1 VHVAVY
7 LPLVVPAFAALAAR
21 PLADRL
27 PPAAATWLLAV
38 SALALA
44 LASSAVLGMLALSAL
59 VRIPVVDGLV
69 HLSRPVIA
77 SSDAVSLPVAI
88 AAGGLLVIA
97 AVAAARAVRRR
108 GRAIV
113 AAHRHASRLPG
124 SGQVVVTEDSAA
136 DAYTVPGWPCR
147 IVITQGM
154 LRALSAG
161 ERDVLLAHERS
172 HAQGSHYLFTSVARL
187 AAAANPFLRPVAAQ
201 AGYTVERWADERA
214 ATQAGDRR
222 LTARAIARAALATS
236 AAPPDRDAAM
246 SALGLIT
253 QEGEEPPEDQR
264 RVGPPSASLPRGSR
278 RRGSL
283 SGAVPRSAGLPR
295 VSLSGAGPVPRRVAA
310 LLAPPP
316 RLRLL
321 LLAAALLLV
330 AVSGVSALEA
340 ARNFHQLIELAQG
353 PARLNWP
360 AGPNRASCPLC
371 GINNIYA
378 AGFGSAPD
386 GWRISQRNNR
396 GRTAVTG
403 AGGYPTWRCQP
414 HWKSRDKPRS
424 NR

>member
-7 LPLVVPAFAALAAR
+7 LPLVVPVLAALAAR

-27 PPAAATWLLAV
+27 PPAAATWLLAA
-38 SALALA
+38 SALVLA

-59 VRIPVVDGLV
+59 VRIPVIDGLG
-69 HLSRPVIA
+69 HLSRPVIN
-77 SSDAVSLPVAI
+77 SGDAVSLPVAI
-88 AAGGLLVIA
+88 VAGGLLVMA
-97 AVAAARAVRRR
+97 AVAAGRAVWRR
-108 GRAIV
+108 GRAIA

-124 SGQVVVTEDSAA
+124 AGQVVVTEDNAA

-161 ERDVLLAHERS
+161 ERSVLLAHERS

-187 AAAANPFLRPVAAQ
+187 AAAANPLLRPVAEQ

-214 ATQAGDRR
+214 AAEAGDRT
-222 LTARAIARAALATS
+222 LAARAVARAALATS

-253 QEGEEPPEDQR
+253 QERE
-264 RVGPPSASLPRGSR
+264 
-278 RRGSL
+278 RRGEI
-283 SGAVPRSAGLPR
+283 PRADLNRAGQ
-295 VSLSGAGPVPRRVAA
+295 VPRRVAA

-321 LLAAALLLV
+321 LLVAAIVLV
-330 AVSGVSALEA
+330 AVSGGAALEA

-353 PARLNWP
+353 QPA
-360 AGPNRASCPLC
+360 
-371 GINNIYA
+371 
-378 AGFGSAPD
+378 
-386 GWRISQRNNR
+386 
-396 GRTAVTG
+396 
-403 AGGYPTWRCQP
+403 
-414 HWKSRDKPRS
+414 
-424 NR
+424 

>member
-7 LPLVVPAFAALAAR
+7 LPLIVPAFVALAAR

-27 PPAAATWLLAV
+27 PPAAATWLLAA

-59 VRIPVVDGLV
+59 VRLPVVDSVG

-77 SSDAVSLPVAI
+77 GSDAVSLPVAVV
-88 AAGGLLVIA
+88 AGGLLVMA
-97 AVAAARAVRRR
+97 AVAAGRAMWRR

-124 SGQVVVTEDSAA
+124 SGQVVVTEDAAA

-187 AAAANPFLRPVAAQ
+187 AAAANPLLRPVAAQ

-214 ATQAGDRR
+214 ATQTGDRR
-222 LTARAIARAALATS
+222 LAARAIARAALATS

-253 QEGEEPPEDQR
+253 QEDQGHQEDQR
-264 RVGPPSASLPRGSR
+264 RAALPR
-278 RRGSL
+278 
-283 SGAVPRSAGLPR
+283 VNLPR
-295 VSLSGAGPVPRRVAA
+295 VSLPRVNLRRPGPVPRRVAA

-316 RLRLL
+316 RPRLL
-321 LLAAALLLV
+321 LLVAALVLV
-330 AVSGVSALEA
+330 AVSGASALEA

-353 PARLNWP
+353 
-360 AGPNRASCPLC
+360 
-371 GINNIYA
+371 
-378 AGFGSAPD
+378 
-386 GWRISQRNNR
+386 
-396 GRTAVTG
+396 
-403 AGGYPTWRCQP
+403 QP
-414 HWKSRDKPRS
+414 V
-424 NR
+424 